1 MKLNWGYGIAIV
13 YILFALSMILFV
25 VKASR
30 QHYDLVNDNYYK
42 EAVNYQT
49 KIDAGKNAA
58 LADSKLTIEYLS
70 KENAIEISSVSKSG
84 NVKGTLSFYKP
95 DKAGDDFQITFSI
108 DDSGNKKI
116 PLKKLAH
123 GYWNINADWAVN
135 SKQCYSEKRIFV
147 E

>member
-58 LADSKLTIEYLS
+58 LADSKLTIKYLS
-70 KENAIEISSVSKSG
+70 KENAIEI
-84 NVKGTLSFYKP
+84 
-95 DKAGDDFQITFSI
+95 
-108 DDSGNKKI
+108 
-116 PLKKLAH
+116 
-123 GYWNINADWAVN
+123 
-135 SKQCYSEKRIFV
+135 IFL
-147 E
+147 